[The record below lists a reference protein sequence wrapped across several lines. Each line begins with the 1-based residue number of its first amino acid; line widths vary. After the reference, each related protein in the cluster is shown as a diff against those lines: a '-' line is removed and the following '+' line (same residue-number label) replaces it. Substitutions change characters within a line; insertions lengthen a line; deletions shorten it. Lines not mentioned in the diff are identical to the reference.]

1 MPPRSRPRRALL
13 VTTRA
18 DDAATA
24 AEVAAILRYGQLTP
38 EAIRHVRGERESL
51 HPELLDGVA
60 ALILTG
66 SPFTATDPVESKSPE
81 QLRVEEEL
89 QRMLDRV
96 LDEDLPLL
104 GACYGVSTLGLHRG
118 GVVDR
123 TYGETSGA
131 TTIELTDAGR
141 ADPVFRALPD
151 RFDAF
156 VGHKEAIRILP
167 PDAVLLATGAACPVQ
182 AFRIGQHQYATQ
194 FHPELNV
201 EGLIAR
207 VTLYRDAGYFP
218 SHELDRVIDAAR
230 RARVGSAHALLRS
243 FADRYLR

>member
-1 MPPRSRPRRALL
+1 ML
-13 VTTRA
+13 VTTRV
-18 DDAATA
+18 DDDATA
-24 AEVAAILRYGQLTP
+24 AEVAAILRYADLTP
-38 EAIRHVRGERESL
+38 ESIRHVRGEREGL
-51 HPELLDGVA
+51 PPELLDGMD

-66 SPFTATDPVESKSPE
+66 SPFTASDPAESKSAD

-89 QRMLDRV
+89 RRMLDRV
-96 LDEDLPLL
+96 LAEDLPLL
-104 GACYGVSTLGLHRG
+104 GACYGVSTLGLHQG
-118 GVVDR
+118 AVVDR
-123 TYGETSGA
+123 TYGEPSGA

-156 VGHKEAIRILP
+156 VGHKEAIRVLP
-167 PDAVLLATGAACPVQ
+167 PGAVLLATGAACPVQ

-194 FHPELNV
+194 FHPELDV
-201 EGLIAR
+201 EGLVAR

-218 SHELDRVIDAAR
+218 SHELDRIIDAAR
-230 RARVGSAHALLRS
+230 RARVGSAHAMLRS